1 MSDNIMTV
9 HKEERTLGH
18 FSVQT
23 FNDAFTISVEIL
35 TLYFIIAAFEADL
48 NIRTPFPLPSH
59 SRKII
64 LDRYN
69 RQFVGKTDAILFCL
83 CQRNEI

>member
-18 FSVQT
+18 FNVQT
-23 FNDAFTISVEIL
+23 FNDAFTISIEIL

-48 NIRTPFPLPSH
+48 NIQAPH

-69 RQFVGKTDAILFCL
+69 RQFVGKTDAILFRL
-83 CQRNEI
+83 CRENEI

>member
-18 FSVQT
+18 SNVQT

-35 TLYFIIAAFEADL
+35 TLYFIIVAFRGGDL
-48 NIRTPFPLPSH
+48 NI
-59 SRKII
+59 
-64 LDRYN
+64 
-69 RQFVGKTDAILFCL
+69 
-83 CQRNEI
+83 QRGGLSSAKNNT

>member
-1 MSDNIMTV
+1 MTV

-18 FSVQT
+18 FNVQT
-23 FNDAFTISVEIL
+23 FNDAFTISIEIL

-48 NIRTPFPLPSH
+48 NIQVSH

-83 CQRNEI
+83 CQ